1 MLVGHS
7 AAGIILPA
15 LTARLA
21 GRVEH
26 LVFVAG
32 LSAPHGSAVVDT
44 LRPGER
50 DSTATRLAELR
61 ERYQGHMLATDALDT
76 AAPTVR
82 DVKVAMGI
90 ESMNFITQTMWW
102 DGVSPELERTFVRC
116 LRDRIQS
123 RELQARLIENCA
135 ASSVIDLDAG
145 HTPAVSAPVELAAIL
160 DRIADAHPDH
170 R

>member
-7 AAGIILPA
+7 VAGIVLPA
-15 LTARLA
+15 LAARLGA
-21 GRVEH
+21 RVEH

-32 LSAPHGSAVVDT
+32 LSAPHGYAVWDT
-44 LRPGER
+44 VRPGQR
-50 DSTATRLAELR
+50 DLAATRLTEMR
-61 ERYQGHMLATDALDT
+61 ERYQGHMLGVSGLQT
-76 AAPTVR
+76 AAPTI
-82 DVKVAMGI
+82 DDAKVAVGI
-90 ESMNFITQTMWW
+90 ESMNFMDQTMWW

-123 RELQARLIENCA
+123 RELQAHLIENCA

-160 DRIADAHPDH
+160 DRIARAD
-170 R
+170 